1 VRRAGVNA
9 SRPFLLPLFTQVPR
23 IGFLGSCR
31 YFPTCFQQI
40 HGKNTGTLLKYLP
53 IIINKYY

>member
-1 VRRAGVNA
+1 ME
-9 SRPFLLPLFTQVPR
+9 LPL

-31 YFPTCFQQI
+31 YFPACFQQT
-40 HGKNTGTLLKYLP
+40 HGKTTGTLLKYLP